1 MAKASPELRNLD
13 RSLLKKQGK
22 ANYFDELSLK
32 QSNTWMRAT
41 TWCLVGT
48 TAFSLAWLALAQTD
62 EVIIARGKLEPIGSV
77 KDIQMPL
84 GGVAAEILVK
94 DGDQVKAGQ
103 PLMRMDTE
111 ASRQKQKALAQTI
124 SLTKNQLAL
133 KDVEIQR
140 FLEMNSQEV
149 TQLAESLSLQEI
161 ILKRLETLAKQGA
174 SSELQ
179 YLQQSNKA
187 KEARGQLMQ
196 AKIDRFRQLAIMEQS
211 MKQLRG
217 ELSSLQG
224 QLSEIDVTIRYQT
237 LRSPVDGIIFDLKP
251 KSPGYSAQTTE
262 SVMKVVPFNKLQAS
276 VQIPSSKIGLVRVG
290 VPAEISIDS
299 FPATDFGTL
308 KGTLKWIG
316 SDALEPERNRQ
327 AENAGFSG
335 EEYRYPATVQLA
347 SQKLELKTGQQL
359 PLQVGMSLNANI
371 KLRKV
376 SYLQL
381 LLGSFRDKAESLKR
395 I

>member
-1 MAKASPELRNLD
+1 MAAPPPKLQHLD
-13 RSLLKKQGK
+13 LGLLKKQNK
-22 ANYFDELSLK
+22 TSYFDELSLK
-32 QSNTWMRAT
+32 QSRTWMRAT
-41 TWCLVGT
+41 TWCLVGA

-62 EVIIARGKLEPIGSV
+62 EVVIARGKLEPIGSV

-111 ASRQKQKALAQTI
+111 ASRQKQQALVQTI
-124 SLTKNQLAL
+124 RLTENQLAL
-133 KDVEIQR
+133 KNVEIQR
-140 FLEMNSQEV
+140 FLEMNSQQV
-149 TQLAESLSLQEI
+149 TQLAESLSLQEV
-161 ILKRLETLAKQGA
+161 ILNRLGILAKQGA

-179 YLQQSNKA
+179 YLQQSNKT

-211 MKQLRG
+211 LKQLRA

-262 SVMKVVPFNKLQAS
+262 SVMKVVPFNKLQAA
-276 VQIPSSKIGLVRVG
+276 VQIPSSKIGLVQVG
-290 VPAEISIDS
+290 VPAEVSIDS
-299 FPATDFGTL
+299 FPASDFGTL
-308 KGTLKWIG
+308 EGTVKWIG
-316 SDALEPERNRQ
+316 SDALAPERNRQ
-327 AENAGFSG
+327 AENTGFSG

-347 SQKLELKTGQQL
+347 SQKLKLKSGQQL